1 MASRLRCCT
10 LGVRYGSGSTLID
23 PPAARPPFC
32 VRRRCKANID
42 LAACP
47 IQLRPMFAPCRP
59 KKTAFR
65 GRRFH
70 EGCPQSISTFKMS
83 CRLCEQVGNDFSS
96 DEQPVAATPSFPR
109 GTGQALFLSSFLVF
123 FLDLWTGAYM
133 LHTARLPEKRRFRTD
148 RQDVCPGD
156 NARARHE
163 IRLSNHKP
171 LHSLE
176 DCLL

>member
-1 MASRLRCCT
+1 MTSRLRCCT

-23 PPAARPPFC
+23 PPAARPPF
-32 VRRRCKANID
+32 
-42 LAACP
+42 
-47 IQLRPMFAPCRP
+47 
-59 KKTAFR
+59 R
-65 GRRFH
+65 GRHFT

-96 DEQPVAATPSFPR
+96 GEQPAAATPSFPR

-133 LHTARLPEKRRFRTD
+133 LHTARLPEKRRFRAD
-148 RQDVCPGD
+148 RQDACPGD
-156 NARARHE
+156 NTRARHE